1 MGKNLMERCTRLRL
15 FRTALF
21 ALLLITGMATVS
33 AAPLTVSGT
42 VTQAS
47 DGEPLIGVSV
57 LIKGTSQGTMNDI
70 DGNYTLKRKC
80 HEYCQR
86 DRFDL

>member
-47 DGEPLIGVSV
+47 DGEPLIGVS
-57 LIKGTSQGTMNDI
+57 TNQGHVTGYD
-70 DGNYTLKRKC
+70 
-80 HEYCQR
+80 
-86 DRFDL
+86 DRYRRQLYP